1 MKNNYS
7 LYPGRKREPIDFEKI
22 DITKPEITIVTA
34 YYNGGKY
41 IDETINSVLN
51 QTFPAWEWIIV
62 NDGSTD
68 KKSIEKLKEIEKIDN
83 RIRVIN
89 KKNSGASDTRDYG
102 AKQANE
108 NSKYLFF
115 LDDDDVINKTYL
127 ECAYWTLQTNKDAS
141 WAYTDLLNFQD
152 AEFEWIKYFSLETEK
167 KENLLV
173 LTALIKKEDF
183 WEVNGYEIKEKAV
196 YEDWNLWLKL
206 LAKGKKPVRMNFI
219 GFWYRKKLNASSELE
234 RSKQNRERALEIVN
248 ETAKKIKQKVKAI
261 QYPKQDYD
269 WQAITE
275 EVPENIQ
282 YQIKENGKTNVL
294 MIVPWMTTGGADKF
308 NLDLVTRAN
317 KDKFNFIIIN
327 TNPNVNSWRQD
338 FEEQVVIYDLTTFL
352 DQKNW
357 LAFINN
363 LIRQYR
369 INLILNTN
377 SLTGYSMIPYLKSRY
392 SHIPIVDYIHMEE
405 WYNRCGGYSRDSSMV
420 APCIDKT
427 LVCNE
432 NSRKILINHFKRNEK
447 DIKTVYIGVDEKVF
461 NHDMYDK
468 SEIRKQYGI
477 DENDTRYILSYICR
491 IDLQK
496 RPMLFAEILRELK
509 QKRDDFL
516 CIIAGDGPMLEMLET
531 KLNKY
536 GLKDNVKFVGNI
548 RETAKLYKISDLTIN
563 CSIKEG
569 LALTSYESLSMGV
582 PVVSSNVGGQAELI
596 NSEVG
601 VVVPCMQD
609 EKDIQI
615 LEYEK
620 DEYMNYVEGI
630 EKILNNLD
638 EYKSNCRKRILNGFT
653 IDQMV
658 ENMEEILENIAR
670 EPNVEKIA
678 IGNMLQNA
686 QSICKELITENFIAT
701 RGDYHWLC
709 DQVNLQYFGVIPV
722 DENTPNV
729 GGGYDYFKT
738 PEGRARL
745 KMIAITKK
753 LHIYEP
759 IKKILVKI
767 RKD

>member
-141 WAYTDLLNFQD
+141 WAYTDLLNFQG

-269 WQAITE
+269 WQEITE

-317 KDKFNFIIIN
+317 KNKFNFIIIN

-377 SLTGYSMIPYLKSRY
+377 SLTGYSMIPYFKSRF

-447 DIKTVYIGVDEKVF
+447 DIKTVYIGVDEKIF
-461 NHDMYDK
+461 NPDTYEK
-468 SEIRKQYGI
+468 EEIRKQYDI
-477 DENDTRYILSYICR
+477 KENDTRYILSYICR

-496 RPMLFAEILRELK
+496 RPMLLAEILRELK
-509 QKRDDFL
+509 RKRDDFL

-548 RETAKLYKISDLTIN
+548 KETAKLYKISDLTIN

-609 EKDIQI
+609 EKDIQV

-630 EKILNNLD
+630 ERILNNLSK
-638 EYKSNCRKRILNGFT
+638 YKSNCRKRILNGFT
-653 IDQMV
+653 IEQMV
-658 ENMEEILENIAR
+658 ENMEKILENIAR
-670 EPNVEKIA
+670 NPNAEKIA

-701 RGDYHWLC
+701 RDNYHWLS
-709 DQVNLQYFGVIPV
+709 DQVNLQYFGIIPFDGDMSSV
-722 DENTPNV
+722 C
-729 GGGYDYFKT
+729 GGYDYFKT
-738 PEGRARL
+738 PRGRARL

-753 LHIYEP
+753 LHVYEP
-759 IKKILVKI
+759 IKKMLIKI